1 MSTPQ
6 QPGTAVVVRQDNEVG
21 QELAAM
27 SGEGDPHA
35 ILEQAAAAA
44 KALQEVIANKPK
56 KVIIQGKQYLECED
70 WQTVARFFGCTAR
83 LEWTK
88 PIEFAGAFGFEARV
102 EVVRLAD
109 GVVIG
114 AGESMCMNNESRWN
128 TSPLVHLRSMAQTR
142 AISRALNSVFRWV
155 SVLAG
160 FERTPSEEMEADP
173 RGAQDEILAQKLEPN
188 DKAYLESMALEKKKL
203 TQFELSEGAGEVE
216 YHRILGTYG
225 VKHANDYKKFLEAGD
240 APGVWVVSK
249 VGLQCFKDVRKTAR
263 DWSLRP
269 SPEVGRARSHKGEAE
284 PEHPKTDDFTREEKN
299 DLAKMLVCDGTIG
312 APADHGGLTT
322 TEQFAAF
329 LQKYEG
335 TKADLMEQAA
345 RYVENR
351 DSLGLQQSDAPP
363 VAAQAGGSK

>member
-1 MSTPQ
+1 MSAPD
-6 QPGTAVVVRQDNEVG
+6 TAVAVRPDSEVG

-27 SGEGDPHA
+27 MGQGDPHA

-88 PIEFAGAFGFEARV
+88 PIEFAGAVGFEARV
-102 EVVRLAD
+102 EVVRLTD

-114 AGESMCMNNESRWN
+114 AGESMCMNNEQRWN

-173 RGAQDEILAQKLEPN
+173 RGAQDEIIAQKLESN

-216 YHRILGTYG
+216 YYRILGTYG
-225 VKHANDYKKFLEAGD
+225 VEHANDYKKFLEAGD

-249 VGLQCFKDVRKTAR
+249 LGLQCFKDVRKTAR
-263 DWSLRP
+263 QWALRP
-269 SPEVGRARSHKGEAE
+269 SPEVGRARSRKGEVK
-284 PEHPKTDDFTREEKN
+284 PEYLKRDDFTQSERT
-299 DLAKMLVCDGTIG
+299 DIVKMLFNNGMIKADSG
-312 APADHGGLTT
+312 PAS
-322 TEQFAAF
+322 EQFAAF
-329 LQKYEG
+329 LKKYEG
-335 TKADLMEQAA
+335 TKDDLMEQAA
-345 RYVENR
+345 RVVTEIGEGR
-351 DSLGLQQSDAPP
+351 DPLELQQASA
-363 VAAQAGGSK
+363 VLAAKVGVE